1 MVRRAARVA
10 PTAFQAAVLAERP
23 SPQVTVP
30 SLVVPQRSRFDS
42 NRTGVFRDIREMW
55 SRHVSPAE

>member
-10 PTAFQAAVLAERP
+10 PTAVQAAVLAERP

-30 SLVVPQRSRFDS
+30 SLVAPKRSRFDR
-42 NRTGVFRDIREMW
+42 NRTGVFRGIREMW